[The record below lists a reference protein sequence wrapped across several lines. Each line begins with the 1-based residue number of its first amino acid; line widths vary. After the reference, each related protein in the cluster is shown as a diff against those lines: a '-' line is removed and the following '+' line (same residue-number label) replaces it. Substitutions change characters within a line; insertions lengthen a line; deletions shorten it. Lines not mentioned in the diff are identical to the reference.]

1 MIMIDKAAKLL
12 KPFMLGAFAATLFS
26 ATASAQAPAPQA
38 GEALKQANKNWVKIC
53 SQDPK
58 TKKSLCMIVQEL
70 RAETGQFLASVAVRE
85 IEGKKRKSLVI
96 AITPGMLLQPGLSLQ
111 IDKGKQ
117 NKGAYGICFPNAC
130 YAEIVI
136 DANYIAQMKKGSQL
150 SLTTLNQQAQPVR
163 FDLTLSG
170 FTAAYD
176 GKALDPTKV
185 ASEQKNLQEELR
197 KRAEEQR
204 QKLLEQKKKAN

>member
-1 MIMIDKAAKLL
+1 MLMIDKASKLL
-12 KPFMLGAFAATLFS
+12 GPFALGALASVLFAVT
-26 ATASAQAPAPQA
+26 AQAQSAAETDVLEQA
-38 GEALKQANKNWVKIC
+38 SKNWVKIC

-58 TKKSLCMIVQEL
+58 TKKNLCMIAQEL

-85 IEGKKRKSLVI
+85 IEGKKRKSVVI
-96 AITPGMLLQPGLSLQ
+96 AITPGMLLQPGLSVQ

-117 NKGAYGICFPNAC
+117 SKGAYGICFPNAC
-130 YAEIVI
+130 YAEIVV
-136 DANYIAQMKKGSQL
+136 DANYIAQMKKGSKL

-163 FDLTLSG
+163 FDMTLTG

-176 GKALDPTKV
+176 GPSLDPAKA
-185 ASEQKNLQEELR
+185 ASQQEQLQSELR

-204 QKLLEQKKKAN
+204 KKLLEQKKATGN

>member
-1 MIMIDKAAKLL
+1 MVMIDKASKLL
-12 KPFMLGAFAATLFS
+12 RPFAFGALATILFAAT
-26 ATASAQAPAPQA
+26 APAQAQTETKALEQA
-38 GEALKQANKNWVKIC
+38 AKTWVKIC
-53 SQDPK
+53 SPDPK
-58 TKKSLCMIVQEL
+58 SKKNLCMIAQEL

-85 IEGKKRKSLVI
+85 IEGKKRKSVVI
-96 AITPGMLLQPGLSLQ
+96 AITPGMLLQPGLSVQ

-130 YAEIVI
+130 YAEIVV
-136 DANYIAQMKKGSQL
+136 DANYIAQMKKGSKL

-163 FDLTLSG
+163 FDMTLSG

-176 GKALDPTKV
+176 GPSLDPAKAV
-185 ASEQKNLQEELR
+185 SEQEQLQSELR

-204 QKLLEQKKKAN
+204 KKLLEQKKKADGN